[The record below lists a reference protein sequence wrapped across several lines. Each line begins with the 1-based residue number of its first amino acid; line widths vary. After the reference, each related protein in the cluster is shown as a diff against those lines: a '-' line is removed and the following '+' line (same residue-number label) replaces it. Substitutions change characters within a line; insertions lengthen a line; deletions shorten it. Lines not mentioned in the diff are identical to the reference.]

1 MLAKNIKAKIKRAYY
16 YFGFEEVVSYEK
28 VRKNIDILLE
38 NADDE
43 SLSTKV
49 KEYESEIEEF
59 FNTSDKRED
68 SDFSAEFAKDE
79 PRKSWESYTE
89 DFPEDIFSGD
99 VESIGDIVPVED
111 SEDDGEVEPV
121 EEAVEDEGE
130 IEPEP
135 EEVESDGEIEPDEDD
150 GEVEPV
156 IVTDVNVIVVDRDS
170 DAIESATVSLTS
182 GTRF

>member
-1 MLAKNIKAKIKRAYY
+1 M
-16 YFGFEEVVSYEK
+16 
-28 VRKNIDILLE
+28 E
-38 NADDE
+38 NADNE

-99 VESIGDIVPVED
+99 VESIGDIEPVED

-121 EEAVEDEGE
+121 EEEEAVEDEGE

-170 DAIESATVSLTS
+170 DAIDSATVSLTS
-182 GTRF
+182 GTRFAGRNRQ